1 MFKLVKILLKRE
13 IKKSYFI
20 SFLIIITLFSFVVCS
35 ISYKNYKFSEKETI
49 IINDKLS
56 EEEYYK
62 QYPSGLFDRYLYYYE
77 LYIKESINKIKL
89 NNLYND
95 NELFSFENIYKVQ
108 VFLSIISIIVG
119 SVLMLNE
126 YKNGTIKLFLNKGL
140 PRFKVFMLFLMCC
153 LILLVILNL
162 FLFLVYTLSL
172 IIVSHS
178 FELFKLKIPEILN
191 GEIEY
196 VNYYLKSFSKYLI
209 NIFPIIFIGLF
220 SFCFSILCLN
230 RLIVICVSFFLEVFG
245 IVIFQWLLEY
255 KIRFLMYTFL
265 PYLDY
270 TIFNDKLN
278 IILFNMQYGTTLS
291 LYNGSFILLFTLI
304 LMFALSLI
312 RFVKRDIN

>member
-119 SVLMLNE
+119 SV
-126 YKNGTIKLFLNKGL
+126 
-140 PRFKVFMLFLMCC
+140 
-153 LILLVILNL
+153 
-162 FLFLVYTLSL
+162 
-172 IIVSHS
+172 
-178 FELFKLKIPEILN
+178 
-191 GEIEY
+191 
-196 VNYYLKSFSKYLI
+196 
-209 NIFPIIFIGLF
+209 
-220 SFCFSILCLN
+220 
-230 RLIVICVSFFLEVFG
+230 
-245 IVIFQWLLEY
+245 
-255 KIRFLMYTFL
+255 
-265 PYLDY
+265 
-270 TIFNDKLN
+270 
-278 IILFNMQYGTTLS
+278 
-291 LYNGSFILLFTLI
+291 
-304 LMFALSLI
+304 
-312 RFVKRDIN
+312 